1 MGKEKREEEPGRKRW
16 GEAVKRE
23 EGGELTMNKTGN
35 TSVGG
40 RRKLGKRE
48 GWGMEWGMRWD
59 GKGDGKGDGEGRSNM
74 ILKLEILLRRKRII
88 EN

>member
-1 MGKEKREEEPGRKRW
+1 MGKEEREEEPGRKRW

-48 GWGMEWGMRWD
+48 RGWN
-59 GKGDGKGDGEGRSNM
+59 GE
-74 ILKLEILLRRKRII
+74 
-88 EN
+88 